1 MIRQPFKAR
10 TAEELI
16 ALLSAVATAILAVI
30 IIMLLYFG
38 REIIIPIALAILLSF
53 VLAPLVGALQRVRVP
68 RGLAVVGVVLIAFAF
83 IFAMGSLLATQL
95 AQLAGDLPRY
105 QSTISEKIQSFRE
118 TTAGRGTLER
128 ASGMLKDLSKELD
141 KPKEAMTAL
150 EAGSSPKA
158 VPPKPVPVEV
168 RQPDPGALESL
179 QSLISPL
186 LHPLATTGIIV
197 IFVIFILIQREDL
210 RNRLIRLAG
219 SHDLQ
224 RTTAALD
231 DAAIRLSRLFLI
243 QLLLNGS
250 FGIII
255 GTGLWLI
262 GVPSAILWG
271 ILAAVL
277 RFVPYIG
284 AVIAAAFPLALAV
297 AVDPTWTML
306 LWTVALFL
314 VVEPIVGHVIEP
326 LVYGQSTGLSP
337 VAVVASATFWTALW
351 GPIGLVL
358 ATPLTV
364 CLVVLGRHVERLEF
378 LDVMFGDRP
387 ALSPPEIFYQR
398 MLAGDP
404 TEASEKAEE
413 FLKERSLSSYYDEVA
428 LKGLRLAQ
436 ADVERGALDPERL
449 IKIRDAVREF
459 AGNISEHD
467 DRLPPKINP
476 TTDVE
481 ATSAVETVA
490 EDAPYENLP
499 VLRKEDLP
507 PEWQG
512 EHPVLCVAGRSLVD
526 EAAAIM
532 LGQLSTAHGLSARV
546 EGAEALS
553 TANIF
558 RLETRGVAI
567 VCLVYMDA
575 TSPAHMRYSV
585 RRLRRKLP
593 KATIILGCWMKDMEP
608 AALESLREGAK
619 ADLAA
624 SSLGGAIKLCIRVD
638 RFRRYFDNTFRDRSL
653 GTNAKTAAL
662 SEPAALRRG
671 RFVLATRKSRQGF
684 PRRPAV
690 ALRLPGGLLRRA
702 VLERNR
708 AYLAMGRTA
717 LRGRPVRCRCVGPTI
732 PDGVA
737 SVTSGDADQASVAVL

>member
-1 MIRQPFKAR
+1 M
-10 TAEELI
+10 
-16 ALLSAVATAILAVI
+16 ALLSAVATAILAAI
-30 IIMLLYFG
+30 IVMVLYFG

-53 VLAPLVGALQRVRVP
+53 VLAPLVGLLQRVRIP
-68 RGLAVVGVVLIAFAF
+68 RGLAVVSVVIIAFAL

-95 AQLAGDLPRY
+95 TQLAGDLPRY
-105 QSTISEKIQSFRE
+105 QSTISEKIQSFRD

-141 KPKEAMTAL
+141 KPKEAATAL
-150 EAGSSPKA
+150 GAGTSPKA
-158 VPPKPVPVEV
+158 TPPKPVPVEV
-168 RQPDPGALESL
+168 LQPDPGALQSL

-197 IFVIFILIQREDL
+197 IFVIFILLQREDL

-231 DAAIRLSRLFLI
+231 DAASRLSRLFLI
-243 QLLLNGS
+243 QLLVNGS
-250 FGIII
+250 FGIVI
-255 GTGLWLI
+255 GIGLWLI

-271 ILAAVL
+271 ILAGVL

-284 AVIAAAFPLALAV
+284 AFIAAAFPLALAV
-297 AVDPTWTML
+297 AVDPTWSML
-306 LWTVALFL
+306 LWTVALFV
-314 VVEPIVGHVIEP
+314 VVEPVVGHVIEP
-326 LVYGQSTGLSP
+326 MVYGHSTGLSP

-428 LKGLRLAQ
+428 LKGLQLAQ
-436 ADVERGALDPERL
+436 VDAERGALDLERL
-449 IKIRDAVREF
+449 TKIRDAVGEF
-459 AGNISEHD
+459 VNNISEQGD
-467 DRLPPKINP
+467 PPLPKTTP

-499 VLRKEDLP
+499 ILSKGDLP

-512 EHPVLCVAGRSLVD
+512 EHPVLCVAGHSLLD

-532 LGQLSTAHGLSARV
+532 LGQLSTAHGLAARV
-546 EGAEALS
+546 EAAGALS

-558 RLETRGVAI
+558 RLETTGVAI
-567 VCLVYMDA
+567 VCLIYMDA
-575 TSPAHMRYSV
+575 GSPAHMRYSV

-593 KATIILGCWMKDMEP
+593 KATIILGCWMKDMDP

-624 SSLGGAIKLCIRVD
+624 ASLGGALKLCIEATGAED
-638 RFRRYFDNTFRDRSL
+638 HSMMPKDQFST
-653 GTNAKTAAL
+653 TAA
-662 SEPAALRRG
+662 
-671 RFVLATRKSRQGF
+671 
-684 PRRPAV
+684 
-690 ALRLPGGLLRRA
+690 
-702 VLERNR
+702 
-708 AYLAMGRTA
+708 
-717 LRGRPVRCRCVGPTI
+717 
-732 PDGVA
+732 
-737 SVTSGDADQASVAVL
+737 

>member
-10 TAEELI
+10 TPEELI
-16 ALLSAVATAILAVI
+16 GLLSAVATAILTVI

-53 VLAPLVGALQRVRVP
+53 VLAPLVGLLQSIRIP
-68 RGLAVVGVVLIAFAF
+68 RGLAVVSVVITAFAL
-83 IFAMGSLLATQL
+83 IFAMGSLLANQL
-95 AQLAGDLPRY
+95 TQLAGDLPRY
-105 QSTISEKIQSFRE
+105 QSTISEKIQAFRD

-141 KPKEAMTAL
+141 KPKEAATAL
-150 EAGSSPKA
+150 GGGASPNA
-158 VPPKPVPVEV
+158 TLPPKPVPVEV

-197 IFVIFILIQREDL
+197 IFVIFILLQREDL

-231 DAAIRLSRLFLI
+231 DAASRLSRLFLI

-255 GTGLWLI
+255 GSGLWLI

-284 AVIAAAFPLALAV
+284 AAIAAAFPLALAV
-297 AVDPTWTML
+297 AVDPTWSML
-306 LWTVALFL
+306 LWTLALFV

-326 LVYGQSTGLSP
+326 MVYGHSTGLSP

-428 LKGLRLAQ
+428 LKGLQLAQ
-436 ADVERGALDPERL
+436 VDAERGTLDPVRL
-449 IKIRDAVREF
+449 TKIRDAISEF
-459 AGNISEHD
+459 ANNISELD
-467 DRLPPKINP
+467 DRQMPKVNS
-476 TTDVE
+476 TTDAEV
-481 ATSAVETVA
+481 TSAVETVA

-499 VLRKEDLP
+499 ILSKEDLP
-507 PEWQG
+507 PEWQS
-512 EHPVLCVAGRSLVD
+512 EHPVLCVAGRTLLD
-526 EAAAIM
+526 EAAATM
-532 LGQLSTAHGLSARV
+532 LGQLSTAHGLAARV
-546 EGAEALS
+546 EAADALS

-558 RLETRGVAI
+558 RLETAGVAI
-567 VCLVYMDA
+567 VCLIYMDA
-575 TSPAHMRYSV
+575 SSPAHMRYSV

-593 KATIILGCWMKDMEP
+593 KATIILGCWLKDMEP
-608 AALESLREGAK
+608 AALETLREGAK

-624 SSLGGAIKLCIRVD
+624 ASLGQAVKLCIEATGVD
-638 RFRRYFDNTFRDRSL
+638 DDSHLAGKDELSGITVEGDQPRSRFQMTDAGARYSIKN
-653 GTNAKTAAL
+653 
-662 SEPAALRRG
+662 
-671 RFVLATRKSRQGF
+671 Q
-684 PRRPAV
+684 
-690 ALRLPGGLLRRA
+690 
-702 VLERNR
+702 
-708 AYLAMGRTA
+708 M
-717 LRGRPVRCRCVGPTI
+717 
-732 PDGVA
+732 
-737 SVTSGDADQASVAVL
+737 SGDAEKGPPTPKPTPAAKKAIGTRLGNPQP

>member
-1 MIRQPFKAR
+1 M
-10 TAEELI
+10 
-16 ALLSAVATAILAVI
+16 
-30 IIMLLYFG
+30 
-38 REIIIPIALAILLSF
+38 
-53 VLAPLVGALQRVRVP
+53 
-68 RGLAVVGVVLIAFAF
+68 
-83 IFAMGSLLATQL
+83 
-95 AQLAGDLPRY
+95 
-105 QSTISEKIQSFRE
+105 
-118 TTAGRGTLER
+118 
-128 ASGMLKDLSKELD
+128 
-141 KPKEAMTAL
+141 
-150 EAGSSPKA
+150 
-158 VPPKPVPVEV
+158 
-168 RQPDPGALESL
+168 
-179 QSLISPL
+179 
-186 LHPLATTGIIV
+186 
-197 IFVIFILIQREDL
+197 
-210 RNRLIRLAG
+210 IRLAG

-231 DAAIRLSRLFLI
+231 DAASRLSRLFLI

-284 AVIAAAFPLALAV
+284 AAIAAAFPLALAV

-326 LVYGQSTGLSP
+326 MVYGHSTGLSP

-428 LKGLRLAQ
+428 LKGLQLAQ

-449 IKIRDAVREF
+449 IKIRDAVSEF
-459 AGNISEHD
+459 ASNISEQD
-467 DRLPPKINP
+467 DRLPAKITP

-499 VLRKEDLP
+499 ILRKDDLP

-512 EHPVLCVAGRSLVD
+512 EHPVLCVAGRSLID

-558 RLETRGVAI
+558 RLETAGVAI

-575 TSPAHMRYSV
+575 SGPAHMRYSV

-593 KATIILGCWMKDMEP
+593 KATIILGCWMKDMDP

-624 SSLGGAIKLCIRVD
+624 ASLGDALKHCIEATGVVD
-638 RFRRYFDNTFRDRSL
+638 ISTIPGVQLS
-653 GTNAKTAAL
+653 KTAA
-662 SEPAALRRG
+662 A
-671 RFVLATRKSRQGF
+671 
-684 PRRPAV
+684 
-690 ALRLPGGLLRRA
+690 
-702 VLERNR
+702 
-708 AYLAMGRTA
+708 
-717 LRGRPVRCRCVGPTI
+717 
-732 PDGVA
+732 
-737 SVTSGDADQASVAVL
+737 

>member
-1 MIRQPFKAR
+1 M
-10 TAEELI
+10 
-16 ALLSAVATAILAVI
+16 AILASI
-30 IIMLLYFG
+30 IVMVLYYG
-38 REIIIPIALAILLSF
+38 REIIIPIALAVLLSF
-53 VLAPLVGALQRVRVP
+53 VLAPLVRLVQRLRIP
-68 RGLAVVGVVLIAFAF
+68 RSLAVVSVVVIAFAF

-128 ASGMLKDLSKELD
+128 ASSMLKDLSKELD
-141 KPKEAMTAL
+141 KPKEAANSLGTIA
-150 EAGSSPKA
+150 APKA
-158 VPPKPVPVEV
+158 AQPKPVPVEV
-168 RQPDPGALESL
+168 LQPDPGALESL
-179 QSLISPL
+179 QTLISPL

-197 IFVIFILIQREDL
+197 IFVIFILLQREDL

-219 SHDLQ
+219 SDDLQ

-231 DAAIRLSRLFLI
+231 DAASRLSRLFLI
-243 QLLLNGS
+243 QLLVNGG

-255 GTGLWLI
+255 GMGLWLI

-306 LWTVALFL
+306 LWTIALFV
-314 VVEPIVGHVIEP
+314 VVEPVVGHVLEP
-326 LVYGQSTGLSP
+326 MVYGHSTGLSP

-404 TEASEKAEE
+404 TEASAKAEE
-413 FLKERSLSSYYDEVA
+413 FLKERSLGSYYDEVA
-428 LKGLRLAQ
+428 LRGLQLAQ
-436 ADVERGALDPERL
+436 ADAERGALAPDRL
-449 IKIRDAVREF
+449 TKIRDAVQEF
-459 AGNISEHD
+459 ANNISEQD
-467 DRLPPKINP
+467 ERPSPKVNP

-481 ATSAVETVA
+481 ATSAIEGVA
-490 EDAPYENLP
+490 EDAPYESLR

-507 PEWQG
+507 SEWQG
-512 EHPVLCVAGRSLVD
+512 DHPVLCLAGRNPID

-532 LGQLSTAHGLSARV
+532 LAQLTNAHGLSARV
-546 EGAEALS
+546 EAAGALS

-558 RLETRGVAI
+558 RLETAGVAI
-567 VCLVYMDA
+567 ACLVYMDA
-575 TSPAHMRYSV
+575 SSPAHMRYSV

-593 KATIILGCWMKDMEP
+593 NATIILGCWMKDIDP
-608 AALESLREGAK
+608 AALETVREGAK

-624 SSLGGAIKLCIRVD
+624 ATLGGALKLCIEATGVD
-638 RFRRYFDNTFRDRSL
+638 GL
-653 GTNAKTAAL
+653 GTGAEGQTSKITAA
-662 SEPAALRRG
+662 
-671 RFVLATRKSRQGF
+671 
-684 PRRPAV
+684 
-690 ALRLPGGLLRRA
+690 
-702 VLERNR
+702 
-708 AYLAMGRTA
+708 
-717 LRGRPVRCRCVGPTI
+717 
-732 PDGVA
+732 
-737 SVTSGDADQASVAVL
+737 

>member
-1 MIRQPFKAR
+1 VIKQPFKAR
-10 TAEELI
+10 NSEELI

-30 IIMLLYFG
+30 IIMTLYFG

-53 VLAPLVGALQRVRVP
+53 VLAPLVGLLQRMRVP
-68 RGLAVVGVVLIAFAF
+68 RGLAVVSVVIIAFAL
-83 IFAMGSLLATQL
+83 IFAMGSLLASQL
-95 AQLAGDLPRY
+95 TQLAGDLPRY
-105 QSTISEKIQSFRE
+105 QSTITEKIQSFRD

-141 KPKEAMTAL
+141 KPKDAAPALGAGANSKATAPL
-150 EAGSSPKA
+150 T
-158 VPPKPVPVEV
+158 PVPVEV

-186 LHPLATTGIIV
+186 LHPLATTGIII
-197 IFVIFILIQREDL
+197 IFVIFILLQREDL

-231 DAAIRLSRLFLI
+231 DAAARLSRLFLI
-243 QLLLNGS
+243 QLLLNGT
-250 FGIII
+250 FGTII
-255 GTGLWLI
+255 GLGLWLI

-284 AVIAAAFPLALAV
+284 AAIAAAFPLALAI
-297 AVDPTWTML
+297 AVDPTWSML
-306 LWTVALFL
+306 LWTLALFL
-314 VVEPIVGHVIEP
+314 IVEPIVGHVIEP
-326 LVYGQSTGLSP
+326 MVYGHSTGLSP
-337 VAVVASATFWTALW
+337 VAVVVSATFWTALW

-364 CLVVLGRHVERLEF
+364 CMVVLGRHVERLEF

-413 FLKERSLSSYYDEVA
+413 FLKERSLTSYYDEVA
-428 LKGLRLAQ
+428 LKGLQLAQ
-436 ADVERGALDPERL
+436 SDAERGALDHQRL
-449 IKIRDAVREF
+449 TKIRDAVTEF
-459 AGNISEHD
+459 ANNISDQE
-467 DRLPPKINP
+467 DRPLPKVTS
-476 TTDVE
+476 TTDAE

-499 VLRKEDLP
+499 ILSKEDLS

-512 EHPVLCVAGRSLVD
+512 EHPVLCVAGRSLLD

-532 LGQLSTAHGLSARV
+532 LGQLSTAHGLAARV
-546 EGAEALS
+546 HSAEALS

-558 RLETRGVAI
+558 RLETEGVAI

-575 TSPAHMRYSV
+575 SGPAHMRYSV

-593 KATIILGCWMKDMEP
+593 KATIILGCWMRDMDP
-608 AALESLREGAK
+608 AALEELRDGAK

-624 SSLGGAIKLCIRVD
+624 SSVGEALKLCIEATGLEG
-638 RFRRYFDNTFRDRSL
+638 RRLKTTLDQLSRT
-653 GTNAKTAAL
+653 TAA
-662 SEPAALRRG
+662 
-671 RFVLATRKSRQGF
+671 
-684 PRRPAV
+684 
-690 ALRLPGGLLRRA
+690 
-702 VLERNR
+702 
-708 AYLAMGRTA
+708 
-717 LRGRPVRCRCVGPTI
+717 
-732 PDGVA
+732 
-737 SVTSGDADQASVAVL
+737 

>member
-1 MIRQPFKAR
+1 M
-10 TAEELI
+10 
-16 ALLSAVATAILAVI
+16 
-30 IIMLLYFG
+30 MLYFG

-53 VLAPLVGALQRVRVP
+53 VLAPLVGLLQRARVP
-68 RGLAVVGVVLIAFAF
+68 RGLAVVSVVIIAFTL
-83 IFAMGSLLATQL
+83 IFAIGSLLAAQLTQL
-95 AQLAGDLPRY
+95 ARDLPSY
-105 QSTISEKIQSFRE
+105 QSTITEKIQLFRE

-141 KPKEAMTAL
+141 KPKDAASAL
-150 EAGSSPKA
+150 GAGASPKA
-158 VPPKPVPVEV
+158 AAPLIPVPVEV
-168 RQPDPGALESL
+168 RQPDPSALESL

-197 IFVIFILIQREDL
+197 IFVIFILLQREDL

-231 DAAIRLSRLFLI
+231 DAASRLSRLFLI

-250 FGIII
+250 FGVVI

-262 GVPSAILWG
+262 GVPSAILWA

-284 AVIAAAFPLALAV
+284 AAIAAAFPLALSL
-297 AVDPTWTML
+297 AVDPTWSML
-306 LWTVALFL
+306 LWTLALFI

-326 LVYGQSTGLSP
+326 MVYGHSTGLSP

-413 FLKERSLSSYYDEVA
+413 FLKERSLTSYYDEVA
-428 LKGLRLAQ
+428 LKGLQLAQ
-436 ADVERGALDPERL
+436 ADAERGALDHERL
-449 IKIRDAVREF
+449 TKIRDAVSEF
-459 AGNISEHD
+459 ANNISDQD
-467 DRLPPKINP
+467 DRPLPKVNS
-476 TTDVE
+476 TTDAE

-490 EDAPYENLP
+490 DDAPYENLP
-499 VLRKEDLP
+499 ILSKKDLP

-512 EHPVLCVAGRSLVD
+512 EHPVLCVAGRSLID

-532 LGQLSTAHGLSARV
+532 LGQLSTSHGIAARV
-546 EGAEALS
+546 EAAEVLS
-553 TANIF
+553 TANVF
-558 RLETRGVAI
+558 RLETTGVAI
-567 VCLVYMDA
+567 VCLIYMDA
-575 TSPAHMRYSV
+575 SGPAHMRYSV
-585 RRLRRKLP
+585 RRLRRKVP
-593 KATIILGCWMKDMEP
+593 EAIIVLGCWMKDIGP
-608 AALESLREGAK
+608 GALEKLRDSAK

-624 SSLGGAIKLCIRVD
+624 ASLGEALKLCIEATGLEGPAQTTTEDQLSR
-638 RFRRYFDNTFRDRSL
+638 T
-653 GTNAKTAAL
+653 TAA
-662 SEPAALRRG
+662 
-671 RFVLATRKSRQGF
+671 
-684 PRRPAV
+684 
-690 ALRLPGGLLRRA
+690 
-702 VLERNR
+702 
-708 AYLAMGRTA
+708 
-717 LRGRPVRCRCVGPTI
+717 
-732 PDGVA
+732 
-737 SVTSGDADQASVAVL
+737 